1 MRAPFFVTAAA
12 GTADLLAAELAAL
25 GIDNAREVQGGVAC
39 EGELV
44 AAYRACLESRL
55 ALRVLWQ
62 LVRFPATDANALY
75 AGVREIDWA
84 SQLAADGTLAVDF
97 SGSLAGVTHTQ
108 FGAQRVKDAIVDQF
122 RERTGTRPSV
132 DRDSPWLRI
141 NAHAARGA
149 MTIAIDLSGESLH
162 RRGYRG
168 GQGAAPL
175 KENLAAAILVR
186 AGWPAIAAAGG
197 SFVDPMCGSGTL
209 PIEAALIAADIAP
222 GLSRAHFG
230 FERWGQH
237 DPDAWAAL
245 RAAAELRRQPALLT
259 PGRIRG
265 FDRDP
270 VAIRDAEAN
279 AARAG
284 LDKRLFFQRCE
295 LEKLPAAPAPTGLF
309 AVNPPYGERI
319 GETDDLRALY
329 ALLGERLRAD
339 YRGWDAALFTGN
351 PALGRELGINA
362 RRTHRMMNGPIECR
376 LLRLAIEPSEFV
388 RAREP
393 GRPPPI
399 DAEAAR
405 ARPGAQMFA
414 NRLRKNLDKLA
425 SWAKREQVSCFR
437 VYDADMPEY
446 AFAIDLYQ
454 SDPAGTAG
462 RWLYVQEYAPPAT
475 VDRAKAKARRE
486 EAISV
491 LPEVTGLPTDAIYWR
506 TRRPQK
512 GKSQYEA
519 IAEVDERVIVEEGG
533 LKFLVNFTDYLDTG
547 LFLDHRKTRARLREL
562 AKGRS
567 LPQPLLLHRRRDR
580 VRGCGRGEGHD
591 QRRHVA
597 HLPRVGE
604 AQHGRQRARRRARVR
619 PGRLHRLARRAAS
632 GALRPHL
639 PRPADLLEL
648 QAHGPRVR
656 RAAGPCGP
664 DPRNAQAARAGRL
677 AAVLDQLPQIQ
688 AGRGSAH
695 GAGHQGHF
703 TRHDPA
709 RLRAGRADPSLLR
722 DPGRVSG
729 SARHARDPAGFSLA
743 NSAGTYEFARET
755 PPPRAWRAEPP
766 PPLAL
771 EAVDAVRGSA
781 MRVSSRPGW
790 RSRRG
795 PRRP

>member
-1 MRAPFFVTAAA
+1 MRAPFFVTAAT

-25 GIDNAREVQGGVAC
+25 GIEGAREVQGGVAC
-39 EGELV
+39 EGEL
-44 AAYRACLESRL
+44 ASAYRACLESRI

-62 LVRFPATDANALY
+62 LARFPAADSDGLY
-75 AGVREIDWA
+75 AGVRDVDWGA
-84 SQLAADGTLAVDF
+84 QLDAAGTLAVDF
-97 SGSLAGVTHTQ
+97 SGSLAGITHTQ

-122 RERTGTRPSV
+122 RERTGARPSV
-132 DRDSPWLRI
+132 DRESPWLRI
-141 NAHAARGA
+141 NAHATRSGV
-149 MTIAIDLSGESLH
+149 TIALDLSGESLH

-168 GQGAAPL
+168 GAGAAPL

-186 AGWPAIAAAGG
+186 SGWPAIAAAGG

-222 GLSRAHFG
+222 GLSRRRFG
-230 FERWGQH
+230 FERWKQH
-237 DPDAWAAL
+237 DADAWAAV
-245 RAAAELRRQPALLT
+245 RSAAEARRQVALLT

-265 FDRDP
+265 FDRDT

-295 LEKLPAAPAPTGLF
+295 LAKLPAAPAPSGLF

-319 GETDDLRALY
+319 GETEELRGLY
-329 ALLGERLRAD
+329 GLLGERLRAD
-339 YRGWDAALFTGN
+339 YRGWEAAVFTGN

-376 LLRLAIEPSEFV
+376 LLRLRVEPSEFE
-388 RAREP
+388 RSREP

-414 NRLRKNLDKLA
+414 NRLGKNVDKLA
-425 SWAKREQVSCFR
+425 SWAKREQVSCYR
-437 VYDADMPEY
+437 LYDADMPEY

-454 SDPAGTAG
+454 SDPAGSTG

-491 LPEVTGLPTDAIYWR
+491 LPEVTGLPMEAIYWR

-547 LFLDHRKTRARLREL
+547 LFLDHRKTRARIREL
-562 AKGRS
+562 ARGKRFLNLFCYTGAATVHAAAGGAASTTSVDMSRTYLDWAKRNLS
-567 LPQPLLLHRRRDR
+567 INRLAGEHQFIQEDCLAWLADSPAERYDLIFLDPPTFSNSKRMEREFDVQRDHVALVRATAALLAPGGLLLFSTNFRKFRLDTESLQDFK
-580 VRGCGRGEGHD
+580 VREITKATIPFD
-591 QRRHVA
+591 FA
-597 HLPRVGE
+597 
-604 AQHGRQRARRRARVR
+604 
-619 PGRLHRLARRAAS
+619 
-632 GALRPHL
+632 
-639 PRPADLLEL
+639 
-648 QAHGPRVR
+648 
-656 RAAGPCGP
+656 
-664 DPRNAQAARAGRL
+664 RNARIHACFEIARA
-677 AAVLDQLPQIQ
+677 
-688 AGRGSAH
+688 S
-695 GAGHQGHF
+695 QG
-703 TRHDPA
+703 
-709 RLRAGRADPSLLR
+709 
-722 DPGRVSG
+722 
-729 SARHARDPAGFSLA
+729 
-743 NSAGTYEFARET
+743 GT
-755 PPPRAWRAEPP
+755 P
-766 PPLAL
+766 
-771 EAVDAVRGSA
+771 
-781 MRVSSRPGW
+781 
-790 RSRRG
+790 
-795 PRRP
+795 

>member
-12 GTADLLAAELAAL
+12 ATADLLAAELAAL
-25 GIDNAREVQGGVAC
+25 GIEDAREVLGGVAC
-39 EGELV
+39 EGELIS
-44 AAYRACLESRL
+44 AYRACLESRIGM
-55 ALRVLWQ
+55 RVLWQ
-62 LVRFPATDANALY
+62 VARFSVADAQALY
-75 AGVREIDWA
+75 DGVREIDWA
-84 SQLAADGTLAVDF
+84 AHMDASGTLIVDF
-97 SGSLAGVTHTQ
+97 SGAVPGITHTQ

-122 RERTGTRPSV
+122 RERTGERPSV
-132 DRDSPWLRI
+132 DRASPTLRI

-149 MTIAIDLSGESLH
+149 VTIAIDLSGESLH

-175 KENLAAAILVR
+175 KENLAAAILTR
-186 AGWPAIAAAGG
+186 SGWPVIAAAGG

-222 GLSRAHFG
+222 GLSRAGFG
-230 FERWGQH
+230 FERWKQH
-237 DPDAWAAL
+237 DADAWAAL
-245 RAAAELRRQPALLT
+245 RAAAEARRQVALLT

-270 VAIRDAEAN
+270 VSIRDAEAN

-295 LEKLPAAPAPTGLF
+295 LAKLPAAPAPSGLF

-319 GETDDLRALY
+319 GEADELRGLY

-339 YRGWDAALFTGN
+339 YRGWEAAVFTGN

-362 RRTHRMMNGPIECR
+362 RRTHTLMNGPIECR
-376 LLRLAIEPSEFV
+376 LLRFAIEPSEFV
-388 RAREP
+388 LAREP

-414 NRLRKNLDKLA
+414 NRLRKNLDRLA
-425 SWAKREQVSCFR
+425 AWAKREQVSCFR
-437 VYDADMPEY
+437 IYDADMPEY

-475 VDRAKAKARRE
+475 VDRTRAKARRE

-491 LPEVTGLPTDAIYWR
+491 LPEVTGLATDAIYWR

-562 AKGRS
+562 AKGGRFLNLFCYTGAATVYAAAGGAKATTS
-567 LPQPLLLHRRRDR
+567 VDMSRTYVEWAKRNMAVNGLAGAHGFVQEDCIAWLAEPRAERYDLIFLDPPTFSNSKRMDREFDVQRDHVDLIGATLKLLAPGGLLLFSTNFRKFKLDVEALTGLSVKDISRATIPRDFER
-580 VRGCGRGEGHD
+580 DARIHHCFEIRG
-591 QRRHVA
+591 A
-597 HLPRVGE
+597 
-604 AQHGRQRARRRARVR
+604 
-619 PGRLHRLARRAAS
+619 
-632 GALRPHL
+632 
-639 PRPADLLEL
+639 
-648 QAHGPRVR
+648 
-656 RAAGPCGP
+656 
-664 DPRNAQAARAGRL
+664 
-677 AAVLDQLPQIQ
+677 
-688 AGRGSAH
+688 
-695 GAGHQGHF
+695 
-703 TRHDPA
+703 
-709 RLRAGRADPSLLR
+709 
-722 DPGRVSG
+722 
-729 SARHARDPAGFSLA
+729 
-743 NSAGTYEFARET
+743 
-755 PPPRAWRAEPP
+755 
-766 PPLAL
+766 
-771 EAVDAVRGSA
+771 
-781 MRVSSRPGW
+781 
-790 RSRRG
+790 
-795 PRRP
+795 